1 MNIVAERNL
10 FVNTS
15 SVIDG
20 SGRDVTINLPQDY
33 ADCKMNQQMKMTLS
47 SFLMEKKFYNIN
59 STNNKFFL
67 TAYQE
72 GTGVPWKIVGNMCE
86 IAEGNYRA
94 FGGQQVQG
102 IDVAATPNPTST
114 FWYDPN
120 GLGYAI
126 KTAVEYG
133 IGMVWLKNPNGTFE
147 YQGFSG
153 GLLNVKPFLQYVT
166 GQGPHTVEDL
176 VVVTFDSLKM
186 VYTIRINVPSTMQ
199 RNVTTFPA
207 AQPPIANPDPGAL
220 TFGLFSFEFPSY
232 RAVPGSIINE
242 IIGTNFGGAFVDT
255 HELLGGCAVDQ
266 NDLTTNDKTAYDQLR
281 TLYGTSGN
289 FGNTEFKGYYQASLR
304 TIEAVYVRT
313 DLSSSNFQ
321 TASFDSGNNLY
332 PYVISSTIL
341 AKIPTDNP
349 QQIYT
354 NEYYP
359 TPTNKPA
366 VGPPV
371 GTTYFE
377 PILYSYNDF
386 AVPWEYLTFIDQ
398 GGNTWGAMLNTNHV
412 SQLRLFITD
421 DKGRLIPWQSDE
433 QRKCNEMYFTAT
445 LRITI
450 YEKEQ

>member
-1 MNIVAERNL
+1 MNIIAERNL

-59 STNNKFFL
+59 STNNKLFL

-72 GTGVPWKIVGNMCE
+72 GTGVPWKILGNMCT
-86 IAEGNYRA
+86 ITEGNYRS
-94 FGGQQVQG
+94 FGGRQVQG
-102 IDVAATPNPTST
+102 IDVTATPTPKFT

-126 KTAVEYG
+126 KTAIEHG
-133 IGMVWLKNPNGTFE
+133 LGMDWTKNANGSFQYEAYTPNNGA
-147 YQGFSG
+147 
-153 GLLNVKPFLQYVT
+153 PFVQYT
-166 GQGPHTVEDL
+166 GATKYDVEDL
-176 VVVTFDSLKM
+176 VVVEFDSLKM
-186 VYTIRINVPSTMQ
+186 VYTISIQIPAVMQ
-199 RNVTTFPA
+199 RNVTTFPVPA
-207 AQPPIANPDPGAL
+207 PPIAVPDPGVL
-220 TFGLFSFEFPSY
+220 NFGLFSFELPNY
-232 RAVPGSIINE
+232 RAVQGSIINQ
-242 IIGTNFGGAFVDT
+242 IIGTNFQATFVDT

-266 NDLTTNDKTAYDQLR
+266 NDLTTNNKAAYDQL
-281 TLYGTSGN
+281 TKLYREGVQVIANSIQYSIAS
-289 FGNTEFKGYYQASLR
+289 GYYQASLR
-304 TIEAVYVRT
+304 TIEAVYVRS

-354 NEYYP
+354 NEFYP

-366 VGPPV
+366 AGDE
-371 GTTYFE
+371 TYFE

-386 AVPWEYLTFIDQ
+386 AVPWEYLSFLDQ
-398 GGNTWGAMLNTNHV
+398 GGNIWGAMLNTNHV

-421 DKGRLIPWQSDE
+421 DKGRPIPWQSDE

-445 LRITI
+445 LKITI
-450 YEKEQ
+450 YEKSE